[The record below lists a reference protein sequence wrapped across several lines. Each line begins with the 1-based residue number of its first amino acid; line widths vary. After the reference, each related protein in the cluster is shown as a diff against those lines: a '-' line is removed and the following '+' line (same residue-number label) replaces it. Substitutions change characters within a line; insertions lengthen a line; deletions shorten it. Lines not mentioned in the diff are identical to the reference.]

1 MTYRHYSSLRQSG
14 IYKLFLYCLLTVAA
28 MYIYELLPAKKML
41 VVPSADVPHYIY
53 ADTDSTGESMVRW
66 TDFDGL
72 AWECNI
78 EDDGKPHGCG
88 FNVFLG
94 GGQGTAGMDLSSY
107 KTINIDVDYKGD
119 DQRLRF
125 YLRNY
130 EPGFSD
136 INDMQTAKFNNV
148 HIPIAYV
155 KDDLVL
161 SISEFT
167 VAEWWITQYKAP
179 RENSL
184 PNIQHAIAFGIDI
197 SYPGVPGKH
206 SFKLNKLEFVGE
218 WVSRADWY
226 LGILVFWLSAIM
238 IVGAVNLAHLTKKI
252 RMEQQ
257 RLERLANQNS
267 LLAQE
272 TDKYKKLSM
281 IDPLTGL
288 LNRQG
293 LSEYIE
299 QYFPMD
305 AEKLVSMVVIDI
317 DHFKK
322 INDSLGHDG
331 GDVVLKRVSQ
341 LIQSNTRQSD
351 QIARWGGEE
360 FVLVLPETRLDDAF
374 LIAEEMRALV
384 ATDNFNQFPELR
396 VTISLGVGTSDG
408 KIPFHQLF
416 RRVDMALY
424 EAKAQGRN
432 RTIKASV

>member
-1 MTYRHYSSLRQSG
+1 MTYRFYPSLRQSG

-41 VVPSADVPHYIY
+41 VVPSANIPHYIY
-53 ADTDSTGESMVRW
+53 ADLNSAGEPMVSW
-66 TDFDGL
+66 TDFEGL

-78 EDDGKPHGCG
+78 EDDGKPHTCG
-88 FNVFLG
+88 FNIFLG
-94 GGQGTAGMDLSSY
+94 GGQGTEGIDLTSY
-107 KTINIDVDYKGD
+107 KTINVDVNYSGS

-148 HIPIAYV
+148 NVPV
-155 KDDLVL
+155 KYIKNDLVL
-161 SISEFT
+161 SLSEFS
-167 VAEWWITQYKAP
+167 VAEWWVTQYAAP

-184 PNIQHAIAFGIDI
+184 PDFRHVIAFGIDL
-197 SYPGVPGKH
+197 SYASLPGKH
-206 SFKLNKLEFVGE
+206 NFKLNRLEFVGE

-238 IVGAVNLAHLTKKI
+238 IAGAVSLARLTKKV
-252 RMEQQ
+252 RLEEQ

-299 QYFPMD
+299 QYFPVD
-305 AEKLVSMVVIDI
+305 KEKLVSMVVIDI

-322 INDSLGHDG
+322 INDSLGHEG
-331 GDVVLKRVSQ
+331 GDLVLKQVSQ

-351 QIARWGGEE
+351 QVARWGGEE
-360 FVLVLPETRLDDAF
+360 FVLVLPDTRLDDAV

-384 ATDNFNQFPELR
+384 ATYNFDQFPELR
-396 VTISLGVGTSDG
+396 VTISLGVGASDG

-432 RTIKASV
+432 RTISASV

>member
-1 MTYRHYSSLRQSG
+1 
-14 IYKLFLYCLLTVAA
+14 
-28 MYIYELLPAKKML
+28 MYAYELMPAKKML
-41 VVPSADVPHYIY
+41 VVPSASIPHYIY
-53 ADTDSTGESMVRW
+53 SDNNSSGEPMVHW

-78 EDDGKPHGCG
+78 EDDGKAHGCG
-88 FNVFLG
+88 FNIYLG
-94 GGQGTAGMDLSSY
+94 GGLGTDGIDLSSY
-107 KTINIDVDYKGD
+107 QTIIVDLDYVGAE
-119 DQRLRF
+119 QRVRF

-148 HIPIAYV
+148 HLPINYV
-155 KDDLVL
+155 HDNLVL
-161 SISEFT
+161 SLAEFS
-167 VAEWWITQYKAP
+167 VAEWWVAQYKVP

-184 PNIQHAIAFGIDI
+184 PNFRHAIAFGIDI
-197 SYPGVPGKH
+197 NYPGIPGKQ
-206 SFKLNKLEFVGE
+206 SFKLNKVEFVGE
-218 WVSRADWY
+218 WVAREDWY
-226 LGILVFWLSAIM
+226 LGILVFWLSIIM
-238 IVGAVNLAHLTKKI
+238 VVGGISLANLTKEI
-252 RMEQQ
+252 RLEHQ

-305 AEKLVSMVVIDI
+305 TDKLVSMVIIDI

-331 GDVVLKRVSQ
+331 GDVVLKKVTE
-341 LIQSNTRQSD
+341 LIKSHTRQSD
-351 QIARWGGEE
+351 QVARWGGEE
-360 FVLVLPETRLDDAF
+360 FILVLPDTQLEAAF
-374 LIAEEMRALV
+374 IIAEKMRALI
-384 ATDNFNQFPELR
+384 ATANFDQFPELH
-396 VTISLGVGTSDG
+396 VTISLGVGASDG
-408 KIPFHQLF
+408 RVPFHQLF
-416 RRVDMALY
+416 RHVDIALY